1 MKIGKMDRERIKSFE
16 VSQEAV
22 YESYLKVC
30 EKDGGAGIDKETIEA
45 FNKNLGGNL
54 YKIWNRMA
62 SGSYQPPLVRT
73 VLIPKKQGGFRPL
86 GIPTV
91 GDRIAQ
97 GVVKM
102 YLEPILEPLFHINS
116 FGYRP
121 NRSAHDALAQC
132 VENSKTHSWVV
143 DLDIKGFFDNINH
156 DLMMKMV
163 SYHTNEKWVLLYT
176 ERWLKVGA
184 EQPDGSI
191 VSREKGTPQGGVIS
205 PLLANL
211 YLHHAFD
218 RWMGKYFPNN
228 PFERYADDIIVH
240 CNSKTEGEELLESI
254 RKRLLD
260 FDLELHPE
268 KTKLVYCQDY
278 KRGEKHEHNSFVFL
292 SYSFQPRSMKCKF
305 NSEKLITVFGAAI
318 CCKAKVSIRQGIRA
332 VFAPWKTQIGLEDVA
347 PRLNP
352 KVRGWLNYY
361 SRFNSGEAKRV
372 FYYLNELIKR
382 WIKRKYKL
390 LSMKLVVR
398 KYDQYIKANKDMF
411 YHWQKGII

>member
-1 MKIGKMDRERIKSFE
+1 MKIGKMDRERTKSFK

-30 EKDGGAGIDKETIEA
+30 VKDGGAGIDKETIEG

-97 GVVKM
+97 GVVKI

-121 NRSAHDALAQC
+121 NRSAHDALVQC
-132 VENSKTHSWVV
+132 DKNCKMHSWVV
-143 DLDIKGFFDNINH
+143 DLDIRGFFDNINH
-156 DLMMKMV
+156 ELMMKMV
-163 SYHTNEKWVLLYT
+163 SYHTEEKWVLLYT

-191 VSREKGTPQGGVIS
+191 MSREKGTPQGGVIS

-218 RWMGKYFPNN
+218 MWMEKYFSNN

-240 CNSKTEGEELLESI
+240 CNSKLEGEKLLESI
-254 RKRLLD
+254 RERLLG

-278 KRGEKHEHNSFVFL
+278 KRGEKHEQNSFVFL
-292 SYSFQPRSMKCKF
+292 SYSFQPRRMSSKF
-305 NSEKLITVFGAAI
+305 DARFITAFGAAI
-318 CCKAKVSIRQGIRA
+318 CCKAKVSIRQGIRS
-332 VFAPWKTQIGLEDVA
+332 VFDPHKTHTTLEHIA
-347 PRLNP
+347 KMLNP
-352 KVRGWLNYY
+352 KIRGWLNYY
-361 SRFNSGEAKRV
+361 SRFNADMAKRV
-372 FYYLNELIKR
+372 FYYLNELIRKWMKKR
-382 WIKRKYKL
+382 YKL

-398 KYDQYIKANKDMF
+398 KYDQYLKTDKDLF

>member
-1 MKIGKMDRERIKSFE
+1 MKIGKMDRERTTSFN
-16 VSQEAV
+16 VSQLAV
-22 YESYLKVC
+22 YESYLNVC
-30 EKDGGAGIDKETIEA
+30 KKDGGAGIDKETIED
-45 FNKNLGGNL
+45 FNKNLNGNL
-54 YKIWNRMA
+54 YKIYNRMA

-121 NRSAHDALAQC
+121 NRSAHDALVQC
-132 VENSKTHSWVV
+132 DKNCKNHSWVV

-163 SYHTNEKWVLLYT
+163 SYHTNEKWVLLYK

-184 EQPDGSI
+184 EQADGSI

-218 RWMGKYFPNN
+218 MWMGKYFPNN

-240 CNSKTEGEELLESI
+240 CNSKAEGEKLLESI
-254 RKRLLD
+254 RERLLG
-260 FDLELHPE
+260 FNLELHPE

-292 SYSFQPRSMKCKF
+292 SYSFQPRGMESKF
-305 NSEKLITVFGAAI
+305 NVGRFITAFGAAI
-318 CCKAKVSIRQGIRA
+318 CYKAKVSIRQGIRA
-332 VFAPWKTQIGLEDVA
+332 VFDPQKTQLGLEHVA
-347 PRLNP
+347 KRLNP

-361 SRFNSGEAKRV
+361 SKFNAEKAKRV

-382 WIKRKYKL
+382 WMQNKYKLWGVLSVDRKYK
-390 LSMKLVVR
+390 
-398 KYDQYIKANKDMF
+398 QYVKTDRNLF